1 MLQVYLRVACGY
13 IGAVGIVKGLAM
25 VHPQRIKV
33 LNTAPAA
40 SGRYVLYWMQASQR
54 EACNHALEY
63 AVEQA
68 NELSLPLAAVFG
80 VTADYP
86 QANLRH
92 YTFMLQGL
100 AETAAAL
107 ASRGVQLVVLP
118 ESPDAAALEMAKDAA
133 LLVTDRGYLRIQK
146 QWRRNVAAKAACPV
160 VQVESD
166 VVVPVE
172 VVSDKEEYAARTIRP
187 KIHKHL
193 AEFLKPLRRVP
204 LRRDSLGLRLGG
216 VKPADIVS
224 LADKLR
230 LDRSVGPV
238 TAFVGGASWAEKLL
252 NEFVSHK
259 LADYAERRG
268 DPSLDIQSHMSP
280 YLHFGQISPVQI
292 ALAVQRSAAPKA
304 AKEAYLEELIIRRE
318 LSMNFVNF
326 NSRYDSYESLPAWAK
341 ISLKA
346 RAADRREYVYTLDE
360 LAAARTHD
368 AYWNAAQKEMLR
380 TGKMHNY
387 MRMYWG
393 KKIIEWTRSP
403 KRAFDTAVYLNNAYE
418 LDGRDANSF
427 AGVAW
432 CFGRHDRPWT
442 NRPIFGQVRYMNAAG
457 LDRKFDMAAYVRKVE
472 SL

>member
-1 MLQVYLRVACGY
+1 MA
-13 IGAVGIVKGLAM
+13 
-25 VHPQRIKV
+25 

-54 EACNHALEY
+54 EAYNHALEY
-63 AVEQA
+63 AVGRA
-68 NELSLPLAAVFG
+68 NELSLPLLAVFG

-92 YTFMLQGL
+92 YAFMLQGL

-107 ASRGVQLVVLP
+107 ESRGVQLVVRQQ
-118 ESPDAAALEMAKDAA
+118 SPDAAALEMAKNAA

-146 QWRRNVAAKAACPV
+146 QWRRNVAEKAGCPV

-172 VVSDKEEYAARTIRP
+172 VASGKEEYAARTIRP
-187 KIHKHL
+187 KIHRHL

-204 LRRDSLGLRLGG
+204 LKRDSLGLRLGG
-216 VKPADIVS
+216 VKPADIAA
-224 LADKLR
+224 LADKLK
-230 LDRSVGPV
+230 LDRSVAPV
-238 TAFVGGASWAEKLL
+238 AAFTGGASRAEKLL
-252 NEFVSHK
+252 DEFISRK
-259 LADYAERRG
+259 LADYAARRN

-280 YLHFGQISPVQI
+280 YLHFGQISPVEI

-304 AKEAYLEELIIRRE
+304 AKEAYIEELVVRRE

-326 NSRYDSYESLPAWAK
+326 NSRYDSYESLPAWAR

-346 RAADRREYVYTLDE
+346 HTTDRREYVYTRSQ
-360 LAAARTHD
+360 LAAAQTHD

-393 KKIIEWTRSP
+393 KKIIEWTSSP
-403 KRAFDTAVYLNNAYE
+403 KHAFETAVYLNNAYE

-432 CFGRHDRPWT
+432 CFGKHDRPWT
-442 NRPIFGQVRYMNAAG
+442 KRPIFGQVRYMNAAG
-457 LDRKFDMAAYVRKVE
+457 LDRKFDMAAYLRKVD